1 MFGVNRSHSFLGLSR
16 DSIKAFSGLFEQV
29 KGLCSQLFPNEMN
42 ATDNAAV
49 DESMFSPEI
58 EEEVK
63 QYFERLYNDE
73 IAVEQIAVLLQRFKD
88 SKTPKEQQIFACMV
102 HTLVR

>member
-1 MFGVNRSHSFLGLSR
+1 MNVPDNGAVEDSSF
-16 DSIKAFSGLFEQV
+16 
-29 KGLCSQLFPNEMN
+29 P
-42 ATDNAAV
+42 
-49 DESMFSPEI
+49 PEI

-73 IAVEQIAVLLQRFKD
+73 VAVEQIALLLQRFKD
-88 SKTPKEQQIFACMV
+88 SKNTKEQQIFACMV